1 MKIVIAYSGGLDTSV
16 MITWL
21 IEHYGAEVIAA
32 IVDVGQNEDL
42 AAIKKKALKTGASK
56 AYIIDAKKEFAEKY
70 VVPAIKADAVYEHKY
85 LLGTSLARPLIALK
99 VVDIARS
106 QKASAVAHGATGKG
120 NDQVRFELTFKAL
133 APDLK
138 IIAPW
143 REWEMKSRED
153 EIAYA
158 RRRKIPIEVTPAK
171 PYSSDANLWHISY
184 EGGILEDPANEPD
197 EKMFQMTVS
206 PERAPSK
213 ARYVEIGFQK
223 GAPVSLDGKRMPAVE
238 LINRLNKIAGANGVG
253 RVDIVEN
260 RLVGIKSR
268 GVYECPA
275 ATVLLAAHREIESL
289 VLDRDTSHYKELL
302 SQKYAEL
309 AYNGLWFTPLKE
321 SIDAF
326 ITETQKNVSG
336 SVRLKLC
343 KGSVIVAGR
352 KSRHS
357 LYWEKLATFGRE
369 DIYNQKDAEG
379 FINLYGLPLKVRAIL
394 KNQQNKS
401 KNPNFTSIKHK
412 MEIKI

>member
-42 AAIKKKALKTGASK
+42 AAIKKKALKTGASG
-56 AYIIDAKKEFAEKY
+56 AYIIDAKKEFAEDY

-99 VVDIARS
+99 VVEIARKE
-106 QKASAVAHGATGKG
+106 KASAVAHGATGKG

-184 EGGILEDPANEPD
+184 EGGILEDPSNEPD

-206 PERAPSK
+206 PQKAPSEP
-213 ARYVEIGFQK
+213 RFVEIGFKK
-223 GAPVSLDGKRMPAVE
+223 GAPVSLDGKRLHPAV
-238 LINRLNKIAGANGVG
+238 LIDRLNKIAGANGVG

-275 ATVLLAAHREIESL
+275 ATVLLYAHRELESL
-289 VLDRDTSHYKELL
+289 VLDRDTAHFKEILCR
-302 SQKYAEL
+302 QYAL
-309 AYNGLWFTPLKE
+309 MAYNGMWFAPLKDA
-321 SIDAF
+321 IDAF
-326 ITETQKNVSG
+326 IDKTQETATGV
-336 SVRLKLC
+336 VRLKLY

-352 KSRHS
+352 KSPHS

-394 KNQQNKS
+394 GRKARGKRA
-401 KNPNFTSIKHK
+401 
-412 MEIKI
+412 

>member
-21 IEHYGAEVIAA
+21 IEHYRAEVIAV
-32 IVDVGQNEDL
+32 IVDVGQNENL
-42 AAIKKKALKTGASK
+42 AAIKKKAVKTGASK
-56 AYIIDAKKEFAEKY
+56 VYVIAAKKEFAENY
-70 VVPAIKADAVYEHKY
+70 VIPALKANAVYEHKY
-85 LLGTSLARPLIALK
+85 LLATSLSRPLIAQK
-99 VVDIARS
+99 IVEVARREN
-106 QKASAVAHGATGKG
+106 ADAVAHGATGKG

-133 APDLK
+133 APDIK

-158 RRRKIPIEVTPAK
+158 RKRKIPIEVTPAK

-184 EGGILEDPANEPD
+184 EGGILEDPAREPD
-197 EKMFQMTVS
+197 EKMFRMTVS
-206 PERAPSK
+206 PELAPPE
-213 ARYVEIGFQK
+213 ARYVEIEFEK

-275 ATVLLAAHREIESL
+275 ATVLLAAHRELESL

-309 AYNGLWFTPLKE
+309 VYNGLWFTPLKE

-326 ITETQKNVSG
+326 ITETQKSATG
-336 SVRLKLC
+336 SVRLKLY
-343 KGSVIVAGR
+343 KGSVIIAGR
-352 KSRHS
+352 KSPRS
-357 LYWEKLATFGRE
+357 LYWEELATFGE
-369 DIYNQKDAEG
+369 E
-379 FINLYGLPLKVRAIL
+379 
-394 KNQQNKS
+394 
-401 KNPNFTSIKHK
+401 
-412 MEIKI
+412 